1 MKNILSKGF
10 IFILIILVVLV
21 ISITPVSAHRMIV
34 EPVEEG
40 VVTVYYEGGQ
50 LARRAE
56 VVVYDK
62 EGNELAR
69 GGLNEEGNFEYPPDQ
84 EAALVV
90 ADDGMGH
97 RAEYEIGEETGEEL
111 PRGITVAA
119 VLMVFGIIAGIF
131 QYRVKKK
138 EARVQV

>member
-1 MKNILSKGF
+1 MKNILAKGF
-10 IFILIILVVLV
+10 VFNLIILVFLV

-62 EGNELAR
+62 EDNELAR
-69 GGLNEEGNFEYPPDQ
+69 GGLDEEGKFEYPLDQ
-84 EAALVV
+84 EAALIV

-97 RAEYEIGEETGEEL
+97 QAEYVVGEEIGGEL

-119 VLMVFGIIAGIF
+119 VLLVFGLIAGIF
-131 QYRVKKK
+131 QYRVKKR
-138 EARVQV
+138 EARG